1 MKLSVVVCTV
11 NRSAC
16 LRRMLTS
23 LREAVI
29 PDHLSCEF
37 IVIDNNSVDDTQAVL
52 NEIGNQSDSTVRC
65 VFEDKMGI
73 SHARNRGIR
82 EARGEIIA
90 FTDDDV
96 IVDKHWIQRIDS
108 AFKEHDDAA
117 CVGGRILPIF
127 EIPKPKWLKSKLY
140 MFLGLLDHG
149 DSPAY
154 LDVPDIWGANFAVK
168 SEMFKKYGLFDSKLG
183 RRPGKLYSGEETE
196 FLWRLKSGGEKLLYY
211 PLSIVY
217 HYVPAHRMSK
227 NYLRKWRF
235 DQGELEATLVGDA
248 KYSKIMWVP
257 SLTTGQLARQLVVS
271 LAKIGFFT
279 KDRFEHELAIC
290 HILGFLLA
298 RMKRMLM
305 TS

>member
-1 MKLSVVVCTV
+1 MLNSLQDAVV
-11 NRSAC
+11 
-16 LRRMLTS
+16 
-23 LREAVI
+23 
-29 PDHLSCEF
+29 PDHLLCEF
-37 IVIDNNSVDDTQAVL
+37 IVVDNNSHDDTRLVFKEA
-52 NEIGNQSDSTVRC
+52 EKHYKSKIRY
-65 VFEDKMGI
+65 VFEDKRGI
-73 SHARNRGIR
+73 SYARNRGIR
-82 EARGEIIA
+82 EAKGEIIA

-96 IVDKHWIQRIDS
+96 IVDKHWIQRIDL

-127 EIPKPKWLKSKLY
+127 EIPRPKWLKSKLY
-140 MFLGLLDHG
+140 MFLGMLDHG

-196 FLWRLKSGGEKLLYY
+196 FLWRLKNGGEKLLYY
-211 PLSIVY
+211 PLSIIY
-217 HYVPAHRMSK
+217 HHVPADRMSK
-227 NYLRKWRF
+227 SYLRKWLF

-248 KYSKIMWVP
+248 KYSKIMRV
-257 SLTTGQLARQLVVS
+257 SSFTIGQLARQLVVS

-279 KDRFEHELAIC
+279 KDRFDHELRIC
-290 HILGFLLA
+290 LILGFLLA

-305 TS
+305 TL

>member
-1 MKLSVVVCTV
+1 
-11 NRSAC
+11 
-16 LRRMLTS
+16 
-23 LREAVI
+23 
-29 PDHLSCEF
+29 
-37 IVIDNNSVDDTQAVL
+37 
-52 NEIGNQSDSTVRC
+52 
-65 VFEDKMGI
+65 MGI

-96 IVDKHWIQRIDS
+96 IVDKHWIQSIDS
-108 AFKEHDDAA
+108 AFREHDDAA

-140 MFLGLLDHG
+140 VFLGILDHG
-149 DSPAY
+149 DSLTY
-154 LDVPDIWGANFAVK
+154 LGVPDIWGANFAVK

-196 FLWRLKSGGEKLLYY
+196 FLWRLINGGEKLLYY
-211 PLSIVY
+211 PLSIIY
-217 HYVPAHRMSK
+217 HHIPAHRISK

-235 DQGELEATLVGDA
+235 DAGELEATLVGDA
-248 KYSKIMWVP
+248 KYSKIMDV
-257 SLTTGQLARQLVVS
+257 STLTIGQLARQLVVS

-279 KDRFEHELAIC
+279 KDRFFNELRIC
-290 HILGFLLA
+290 QILGFLLA
-298 RMKRMLM
+298 RMKQMLM